1 VAWISRKRRS
11 NAEDSGATM
20 TTDIPDALK
29 ADVPKSGWGKILVS
43 TPVVMTVIAT
53 LLAGLASSEM
63 TRAQYDR
70 SLAAQLQSKAGDQW
84 GYFQAKKLRSSL
96 QNTTLDFLRA
106 TAALRPLDATVL
118 KRFGEIDPK
127 ALEALL
133 KGELPETPRAAMA
146 PNVKAALD
154 ALENARPEADISSL
168 LGAVSD
174 EGLADALKAAKANVQ
189 EFDAAIGPITRV
201 VDQIDKALAAGNVL
215 DVTRDYTVAR
225 LRFAAARYEAEARGN
240 QVIANLL
247 ELQVRKAVLS
257 SDRHYRRSERFF
269 YGMLAAQ
276 AAVIVST
283 LSLAAQKRSV
293 LWTLAA
299 IAGLAAIAFA
309 TYVYFYV

>member
-1 VAWISRKRRS
+1 MK
-11 NAEDSGATM
+11 TQ
-20 TTDIPDALK
+20 IPDALK
-29 ADVPKSGWGKILVS
+29 ADVEQNKWGKILLA
-43 TPVVMTVIAT
+43 TPVVMTVVAT

-84 GYFQAKKLRSSL
+84 TYFQAKKLRASL
-96 QNTTLDFLRA
+96 QNTTLDLLHA
-106 TAALRPLDATVL
+106 TAAMRPLDATGL
-118 KRFGEIDPK
+118 KRFGEMDGK
-127 ALEALL
+127 VLDALQ
-133 KGELPETPRAAMA
+133 KSELPVAPPATMTPSL
-146 PNVKAALD
+146 KAALD
-154 ALENARPEADISSL
+154 AVENARPEGDIAVL

-174 EGLADALKAAKANVQ
+174 QALADALKAAKANAQ
-189 EFDAAIGPITRV
+189 EFDAAIKPITQAVERM
-201 VDQIDKALAAGNVL
+201 DKVLAAGGAPDL
-215 DVTRDYTVAR
+215 TRDYTAAR
-225 LRFAAARYEAEARGN
+225 LRFAAARYEAEARLN
-240 QVIANLL
+240 QTIANLL

-283 LSLAAQKRSV
+283 LSLAAQKRSI

-299 IAGLAAIAFA
+299 TAGLAAIAFA